1 MKQTQHFTKT
11 TIAVI
16 AALGMLSGCNWVDST
31 GRQSNSTPTIVL
43 DDGTPDDGYSLRLN
57 EEGTGVI
64 DPSKSSDGDGAIVS
78 WTWDKSTVSA
88 GALTACSNDEGFN
101 TALAAQSLSE
111 ACTDKDQCEIHVET
125 EEIEKTEAE
134 IAADQASLD
143 TLGSSADVSPLK
155 TVFTLTTPKLKA
167 PVGVTYRIIAKDND
181 GGSGFAEVTL
191 CLIAI
196 NEAPDAVDDSFTV
209 LEGVTKE
216 VLATDP
222 VNLLTNDSD
231 DIDVSNQPLTV
242 SPIENST
249 PEHNN
254 GFTLGTDGGFIYY
267 HAGDPTRPAGE
278 ETFDEF
284 EYQITDGLHTSQ
296 AKVTLRIVTV
306 DDAPV
311 LTSNIPDI
319 KFYEGIK
326 GEFDFGKYF
335 SDPEGATLI
344 FSESNNALPGSFDK
358 TQLSKGYLQSTPK
371 NDEVDQYSLEL
382 SASDDLST
390 TSDSVVLTIAENQRP
405 SFNNIA
411 NQSGTLGKAFSLD
424 ISKYTRDPEGQPLT
438 YKLTNKPSFFTL
450 DGTTIKGTPT
460 SSNSWKVTITVS
472 DGYNTPPENESFTFT
487 VVNAAPVL
495 NGSIPN
501 KTVSVGQKFSLNISN
516 YFSDPEGQKLSY
528 TLTSGPS
535 YLSINASG
543 VISGTPSAPV
553 TAKVT
558 VQASDGEKTV
568 SDSFTLTVSNPSPVA
583 SDIPN
588 QTFTAGDSVNVNVG
602 AYFKDPNGDSL
613 TFSASGLPGSNQ
625 IQVTAKGIM
634 SGSATTTDAG
644 TYSVTVTANDGSST
658 AKNTFILTINKK
670 ANTPP
675 KLTKSGGNATV
686 TEGDSVSYT
695 SSFSDA
701 DAGDALTITG
711 NTADSGLSFKQ
722 VNNNGVVSGTA
733 SKVGNYTI
741 KVTAKDKSGASVVD
755 QYTVKVVS
763 ANSAPT
769 ITLKGNGGT
778 VDSGTAVS
786 YKTTFNDADSDALT
800 IDWALNGS
808 GLTAKKTGNSV
819 VVSGTPVNLGAS
831 PETYTIKVTAIDTS
845 NASVT
850 DTYNIKVNPAP
861 ASNNAPVRES
871 KANSQTITLG
881 TAANNFV
888 STFKDP
894 DGDSLI
900 FSINDHGADF
910 LQLSASGNTAT
921 VISSASTLIGTYN
934 IVITA
939 SDGDLSATDQ
949 YTLKV
954 TP

>member
-16 AALGMLSGCNWVDST
+16 TALGMLSGCNWVDST

-88 GALTACSNDEGFN
+88 GALTVCSNDEGFN

-125 EEIEKTEAE
+125 EEVEKTEAE

-143 TLGSSADVSPLK
+143 TLGSTADVSPLK

-231 DIDVSNQPLTV
+231 DIDVSNQSLTV
-242 SPIENST
+242 SPVENST

-306 DDAPV
+306 DDAPE

-358 TQLSKGYLQSTPK
+358 TQLSKGHLQSTPE
-371 NDEVDQYSLEL
+371 NNEVDQYSLEL

-424 ISKYTRDPEGQPLT
+424 ISKYTKDPEGQPLT
-438 YKLTNKPSFFTL
+438 YKLTNKPNFFTL

-501 KTVSVGQKFSLNISN
+501 KTVSVGQRFSLNVSN

-528 TLTSGPS
+528 TLTSAPS

-543 VISGTPSAPV
+543 VISGTPSAPE

-583 SDIPN
+583 SDIPS

-625 IQVTAKGIM
+625 IQVTANGIM

-658 AKNTFILTINKK
+658 AKDTFTLTINKK
-670 ANTPP
+670 ANTSP

-711 NTADSGLSFKQ
+711 NTAGSGLLFKQ

-733 SKVGNYTI
+733 SKVGTYTI
-741 KVTAKDKSGASVVD
+741 IVTAKDKSGVTVVD

-786 YKTTFNDADSDALT
+786 YKTTFNDVDGDALT

-819 VVSGTPVNLGAS
+819 VVSGTPVNLGTS
-831 PETYTIKVTAIDTS
+831 PETYTIKVTAKDTS

-850 DTYNIKVNPAP
+850 DTYNIKVNPVQT
-861 ASNNAPVRES
+861 SNNAPVRES
-871 KANSQTITLG
+871 KANSQTIALG
-881 TAANNFV
+881 AAANNFV

-954 TP
+954 NP